1 MHLWL
6 LRYEV
11 LILLRNWLH
20 LILISLDVHNWR
32 LLLLLL
38 LLLLNGLR
46 AELFRLPAEYVR
58 GCPLGNPHA
67 HDPGMHLADVL
78 HEKLVE
84 VLPGSVPIIV
94 LILHQQLLVITLE
107 QALSLGKI
115 LAITSGLRTDGAE
128 LRLTGGLLL
137 LELVLN
143 LLALVPPD
151 IYWVAAFA
159 AAKFASIAGQC
170 CSALE
175 ARDLAQATLQK

>member
-1 MHLWL
+1 
-6 LRYEV
+6 
-11 LILLRNWLH
+11 
-20 LILISLDVHNWR
+20 
-32 LLLLLL
+32 
-38 LLLLNGLR
+38 
-46 AELFRLPAEYVR
+46 
-58 GCPLGNPHA
+58 
-67 HDPGMHLADVL
+67 MHLADVL

-94 LILHQQLLVITLE
+94 LILHQQFLVITLK

-175 ARDLAQATLQK
+175 ARDLTQATLASLRESLHALPAASIFHDKISISEILLKHRRDLILIVVFTFQVLMPLSRNACLRLLRIHLMPMLILTA